1 MTIEE
6 LEVLVKQIQK
16 QVELNTLAIK
26 SLSDS
31 LRNYTT
37 TSSFYE
43 ISTKV
48 NNQDSI
54 VKSIYEDVSSLSIA
68 LGQVNKISSMID
80 TNISSVV
87 KGEILQYD
95 GDRWTNIKPA
105 SVIGGSGV
113 SKLEDLT
120 DVKVSG
126 KSDKQALCWDNT
138 SSKWINYTLSGGG
151 GSGGGLD
158 ITAMWAELAKS
169 NTSRKIDVSHYSGIV
184 LQNNGSASNLTVNTL
199 TTSGNIMMNNGSNA
213 AFNLSNSGVAIKGN
227 TTVTGEITA
236 YKTA

>member
-16 QVELNTLAIK
+16 QVELNTLAIN

-48 NNQDSI
+48 NNQDTI

-68 LGQVNKISSMID
+68 LGQVNKISSMLD
-80 TNISSVV
+80 TNIESVV

-105 SVIGGSGV
+105 SVIGSSGV
-113 SKLEDLT
+113 SKLEDLI

-126 KSDKQALCWDNT
+126 KSDKQALCWDNV
-138 SSKWINYTLSGGG
+138 SSKWINHTITGGG
-151 GSGGGLD
+151 GSGGLD
-158 ITAMWAELAKS
+158 VAAMWAELIKVDS
-169 NTSRKIDVSHYSGIV
+169 TRKIDPSHYTGIV
-184 LQNNGSASNLTVNTL
+184 LQNNGTANNLTVSTL
-199 TTSGNIMMNNGSNA
+199 TTSGNVNMNNSSAA
-213 AFNLSNSGVAIKGN
+213 AFNLSTSGVSIKGN
-227 TTVTGEITA
+227 TTATGEITA
-236 YKTA
+236 YKIA